1 MARNSL
7 AERMNRVEQQ
17 RARLAEQEARIKDQ
31 ERKARTRRLI
41 ESGGLVEKAGLL
53 DLEPN
58 ALLGGLIA
66 LKEMSAKPD
75 LVARFAAEGGR
86 MFAADAKAKNEGR
99 EPLVVIFPSPI
110 ARELTAQLRATGLRW
125 NKVLQH
131 WEGIAEHA
139 AVAGIVASAGGSI
152 RRVRGDAV
160 ASESAAPAA
169 IAAQ

>member
-1 MARNSL
+1 MARNTL

-17 RARLAEQEARIKDQ
+17 RARLAEEEARIKDQ
-31 ERKARTRRLI
+31 ERKQRTRRLI
-41 ESGGLVEKAGLL
+41 ETGGLVEKAGLL

-86 MFAADAKAKNEGR
+86 LFAAEAKAKDTGR
-99 EPLVVIFPSPI
+99 EPLIVTFPSPI
-110 ARELTAQLRATGLRW
+110 ARDLTAQLRAAGLRW

-139 AVAGIVASAGGSI
+139 AVSAIVSPGGGSV
-152 RRVRGDAV
+152 RRVRTDANAPGGAPASAV
-160 ASESAAPAA
+160 AAG
-169 IAAQ
+169 